1 LAVLI
6 VIGKMSTTVAEEWD
20 THLFYRFLLPVAGAG
35 AFLGGYLFPGH
46 SWRWGV
52 APWWMQHVY
61 MMWRHGPGN
70 IWPIAIVFWAL
81 ALLPFVALA
90 KLGTSIS
97 GYKKRKPSDRKVEIV

>member
-1 LAVLI
+1 
-6 VIGKMSTTVAEEWD
+6 
-20 THLFYRFLLPVAGAG
+20 
-35 AFLGGYLFPGH
+35 
-46 SWRWGV
+46 
-52 APWWMQHVY
+52 MQHVF